1 LQRIFGRREQE
12 FPLFNLYT
20 LESIKETL
28 TTVVE
33 DCLKEDELSSCFLVD
48 INHSGSKL
56 EVFIDTDEGVSFSLC
71 QKLSRKIEAVLDE
84 TVMLGEKYTL
94 EVSSPGISR
103 PLKFFRQYPRN
114 IGREIDVTLKD
125 ASRIKGTL
133 ADARDNTLTI
143 ESPGEKKK
151 ETIKTEITFD
161 AVDSSKILISFG
173 KKKMKK

>member
-1 LQRIFGRREQE
+1 
-12 FPLFNLYT
+12 
-20 LESIKETL
+20 
-28 TTVVE
+28 
-33 DCLKEDELSSCFLVD
+33 
-48 INHSGSKL
+48 
-56 EVFIDTDEGVSFSLC
+56 
-71 QKLSRKIEAVLDE
+71 
-84 TVMLGEKYTL
+84 M
-94 EVSSPGISR
+94 
-103 PLKFFRQYPRN
+103 KFFRQYPRN